1 MTRRNRRGGAFDFF
15 TKKSEPEQP
24 LLQPV
29 PDQVPTDAQGPANA
43 SSGNSTVDEKVNDIL
58 GLTGYHMRA
67 IINAISVCNSTMKMQ
82 NNAAGVGNAVLNSFG
97 RGNESKLEMSK
108 CGSQC
113 IARSETVKAALKKL
127 LEVAGET
134 PVLGYIASRTS
145 AINSASYVGNSLASG
160 VSKFGNFISTPKS
173 VPPETQQMPPQPT
186 PEPQPMPQVAG
197 RRRTRRR
204 R

>member
-1 MTRRNRRGGAFDFF
+1 MTRRNRGMFDFF

-24 LLQPV
+24 LLQTV
-29 PDQVPTDAQGPANA
+29 PDQSPTDAQGPANA
-43 SSGNSTVDEKVNDIL
+43 SGSTIDEKVNDIL

-82 NNAAGVGNAVLNSFG
+82 NNAAGIGNAVLNSFG
-97 RGNESKLEMSK
+97 RGNESKLEMTK

-113 IARSETVKAALKKL
+113 IERSETVKAALKKL

-134 PVLGYIASRTS
+134 PVLGYIASGTG
-145 AINSASYVGNSLASG
+145 ALNSASYVGNSAVSG
-160 VSKFGNFISTPKS
+160 LSKFGNFISTPKS
-173 VPPETQQMPPQPT
+173 VATESQQG
-186 PEPQPMPQVAG
+186 QPMTSQVAG